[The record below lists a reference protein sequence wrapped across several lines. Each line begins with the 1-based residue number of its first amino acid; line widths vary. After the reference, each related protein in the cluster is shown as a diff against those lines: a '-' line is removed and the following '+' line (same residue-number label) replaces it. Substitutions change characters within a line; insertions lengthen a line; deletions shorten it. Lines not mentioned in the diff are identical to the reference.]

1 MHVNNTDKQASQ
13 ALIEYANDDDDVDE
27 RQGTHAHAHT
37 TYAYLRTEP
46 LFDGIRGCVCV
57 CRATEAEAAAEKSF
71 SRKIVYKPIQIIND
85 ECEDEA
91 SVWNFISNY
100 QNSHK

>member
-46 LFDGIRGCVCV
+46 LFDGIRGCVCAV
-57 CRATEAEAAAEKSF
+57 EPQKLKQQPKNHSAAK
-71 SRKIVYKPIQIIND
+71 
-85 ECEDEA
+85 
-91 SVWNFISNY
+91 
-100 QNSHK
+100 

>member
-1 MHVNNTDKQASQ
+1 MMTMSMRDKARTLTHTQHMHTSAQNLCSMAFV
-13 ALIEYANDDDDVDE
+13 DV
-27 RQGTHAHAHT
+27 
-37 TYAYLRTEP
+37 
-46 LFDGIRGCVCV
+46 CVCV